1 MNQGLPGGSVVK
13 NLPANAEMW
22 HRTLGQED
30 PLRRKWQPPS
40 SILDGKMRWTEEPG
54 MLQSMGDHKDSE
66 TPEKL
71 SMYSEVN
78 TDIKLYRLSEIFY
91 LLFTN

>member
-40 SILDGKMRWTEEPG
+40 SILHGKMRWTEEPG
-54 MLQSMGDHKDSE
+54 MLQSMGDHKGSE

-78 TDIKLYRLSEIFY
+78 TDIKLYRLSEMFY
-91 LLFTN
+91 LLFRN

>member
-1 MNQGLPGGSVVK
+1 
-13 NLPANAEMW
+13 
-22 HRTLGQED
+22 
-30 PLRRKWQPPS
+30 
-40 SILDGKMRWTEEPG
+40 

-91 LLFTN
+91 LLFRN